1 MSSIKIYNK
10 ALMYLEKDKLLFQV
24 VTDISQSAR
33 ILTASG
39 SEKTSDCYLYQPPTL
54 NPKCFLH

>member
-1 MSSIKIYNK
+1 
-10 ALMYLEKDKLLFQV
+10 MYLEKDKLLFQV

-39 SEKTSDCYLYQPPTL
+39 LEKTSNCYLYQPPTL